1 MMNEKGRAWISKL
14 PGILFLFLILF
25 LISWQY
31 RQEEREESKEEKI
44 SAEQKVPAEIA
55 EEFFPGHTELVQE
68 SEVLIRVEKGRK
80 VVGSFIVTTSIAD
93 GVTGFA
99 GKVPVVLA
107 LNTEGKIIGLRL
119 LENQESPGFIKRIA
133 RKGFFDSWNDKTPEE
148 ALELQVE
155 AVSGATLSSEA
166 VKENVRRALTYYLQ
180 REAEGKEVRW
190 MDLLKNG
197 LGFVLVMFALL
208 SMFPIKILKK
218 YRWVL
223 MAGSVLILGFWN
235 GYFLSF
241 TLLYGWL
248 THGIPWG
255 GKILLLVMAFLAF
268 FIPLFFGKSYY
279 CYYLCPF
286 GAAQELAGK
295 IRKKKTIPKGYLKII
310 LKYSRWVYFSVVVG
324 LLLVGVTLDLTLF
337 EPLAAFMFNAA
348 GRWILAL
355 ALTFLFLS
363 VFFSRPWC
371 NYFCLTGQLLEIIR
385 RGKVNKSNRRIWI
398 EWSSILI
405 LVALV
410 LFVVW

>member
-31 RQEEREESKEEKI
+31 RQEERKESKEEKI

-68 SEVLIRVEKGRK
+68 SEVLMRVEKGRK

-197 LGFVLVMFALL
+197 LGFVLVMFA
-208 SMFPIKILKK
+208 
-218 YRWVL
+218 
-223 MAGSVLILGFWN
+223 
-235 GYFLSF
+235 
-241 TLLYGWL
+241 
-248 THGIPWG
+248 
-255 GKILLLVMAFLAF
+255 
-268 FIPLFFGKSYY
+268 
-279 CYYLCPF
+279 
-286 GAAQELAGK
+286 
-295 IRKKKTIPKGYLKII
+295 
-310 LKYSRWVYFSVVVG
+310 
-324 LLLVGVTLDLTLF
+324 
-337 EPLAAFMFNAA
+337 
-348 GRWILAL
+348 
-355 ALTFLFLS
+355 
-363 VFFSRPWC
+363 
-371 NYFCLTGQLLEIIR
+371 
-385 RGKVNKSNRRIWI
+385 
-398 EWSSILI
+398 
-405 LVALV
+405 
-410 LFVVW
+410 